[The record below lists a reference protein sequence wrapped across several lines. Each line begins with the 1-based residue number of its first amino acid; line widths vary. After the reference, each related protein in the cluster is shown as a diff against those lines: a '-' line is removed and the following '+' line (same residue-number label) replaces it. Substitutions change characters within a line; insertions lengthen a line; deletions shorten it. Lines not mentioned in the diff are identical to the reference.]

1 MATMNPTSYLDATG
15 TQVTNTR
22 GGGIRPSFTDGRTHM
37 VFNLGLD
44 ISALRPRQRYVV
56 RALLQRM
63 SGKPL
68 PASAMPQDDGRG
80 PCHSTQ
86 P

>member
-1 MATMNPTSYLDATG
+1 MSPTSYLEVAG

-22 GGGIRPSFTDGRTHM
+22 GSGMRPSFTDGRTHM

-56 RALLQRM
+56 RALLQWMTGRSLPTRPM
-63 SGKPL
+63 S
-68 PASAMPQDDGRG
+68 QDDGHG
-80 PCHSTQ
+80 PCRPTQ

>member
-1 MATMNPTSYLDATG
+1 MNPTPYVDAAG
-15 TQVTNTR
+15 PQVTNTR
-22 GGGIRPSFTDGRTHM
+22 GGGIRPSFTDGLTHM

-63 SGKPL
+63 TGKPL
-68 PASAMPQDDGRG
+68 PAPALPQDEGSG
-80 PCHSTQ
+80 PCNS
-86 P
+86 PRP